1 MEINFESNKAARAL
15 FDKDLDPIR
24 ILRDIS
30 IITDKEIIPGRNS
43 RGSEAEVDY
52 IIQNGRE
59 IIPVEVKSG
68 KGSTLKSMQLFL
80 KNHQDSPYGIRFS
93 TNNYSVHEKI
103 HSIWRWFGLSF
114 SNKVSDARGNPFSNG
129 FSLAELSK
137 NLKKERFL

>member
-103 HSIWRWFGLSF
+103 HSYPLYAIANVIAAADQEVKDSLISLTEN
-114 SNKVSDARGNPFSNG
+114 SNEKQ
-129 FSLAELSK
+129 
-137 NLKKERFL
+137 